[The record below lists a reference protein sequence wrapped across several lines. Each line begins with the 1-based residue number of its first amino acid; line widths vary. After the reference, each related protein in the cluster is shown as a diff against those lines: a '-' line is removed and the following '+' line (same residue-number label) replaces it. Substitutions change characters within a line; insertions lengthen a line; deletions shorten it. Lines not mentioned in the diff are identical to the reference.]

1 MVVSLKNHCWWETL
15 QLNHHV
21 WLSLEELWVRKY
33 IKSPN
38 NTDPEGYRIRMS
50 LQEIALYNLRRM
62 NKKRATST
70 VRTYF
75 QTVRFLWMFL
85 LMDFI
90 TRFARQVPWGFL
102 ENGCIGNAETHVF
115 KKFYQ
120 ASENIWLHPKIKY
133 LFCLSRPHKI
143 PNFSYLVSDVV

>member
-1 MVVSLKNHCWWETL
+1 MRNITTKPPCLA
-15 QLNHHV
+15 
-21 WLSLEELWVRKY
+21 ELRRAVGYRKY

-75 QTVRFLWMFL
+75 QTVRFL
-85 LMDFI
+85 
-90 TRFARQVPWGFL
+90 
-102 ENGCIGNAETHVF
+102 
-115 KKFYQ
+115 
-120 ASENIWLHPKIKY
+120 
-133 LFCLSRPHKI
+133 
-143 PNFSYLVSDVV
+143 